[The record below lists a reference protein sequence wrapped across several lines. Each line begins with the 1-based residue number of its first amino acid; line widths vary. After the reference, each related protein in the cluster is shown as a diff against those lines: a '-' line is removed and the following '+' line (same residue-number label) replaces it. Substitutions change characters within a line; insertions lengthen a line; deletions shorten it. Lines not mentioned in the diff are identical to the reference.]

1 MNMITESQR
10 SEAMDRFLANR
21 NKANRD
27 AVIALNMGM
36 VYGVM
41 GRFRL
46 GHGTSYRE
54 DALQEGIIG
63 LVKAVETF
71 KPDSGIFS
79 VWAWKK
85 ISAEVQAG
93 LEREIRQSQCRTVT
107 AKDRSGRGEGSAQAR
122 RVELPMG
129 DEDTIP
135 DMAPSPFENMSRNA
149 ARRKIREVLN
159 TFTLTEREEAIIRDH
174 IVDDMSL
181 ETLAPCFGVTKQA
194 MHATKQALLRRIEK
208 KMVTA

>member
-1 MNMITESQR
+1 MITESQR

-21 NKANRD
+21 SKANRD
-27 AVIALNMGM
+27 AVIALNMGLI
-36 VYGVM
+36 YGVM
-41 GRFRL
+41 GRFRM
-46 GHGTSYRE
+46 GHGNSLRE
-54 DALQEGIIG
+54 DSLQEGVIG

-71 KPDSGIFS
+71 NPDNGTFS
-79 VWAWKK
+79 AWAWKK
-85 ISAEVQAG
+85 ISAAVQIG
-93 LEREIRQSQCRTVT
+93 MEREVRQSQCRTVGE
-107 AKDRSGRGEGSAQAR
+107 KDRSGRGEGRLQTR

-149 ARRKIREVLN
+149 ARRKIRDVLN

-174 IVDDMSL
+174 IVDDVSL

-208 KMVTA
+208 KMVAA